1 MPVSTNTQ
9 GLPVWR
15 RRTTRA
21 QWLQYLAWLAGVSL
35 FLLCW
40 KMISDNTMWVFVED
54 AGRQG
59 ADLISRMTPPMCSG
73 SPCGTPLTSPLWAP
87 PLAL

>member
-1 MPVSTNTQ
+1 MPVSTTPQ

-59 ADLISRMTPPMCSG
+59 ADYDGVSGGIFSRP
-73 SPCGTPLTSPLWAP
+73 
-87 PLAL
+87 